1 MLQGR
6 CVCVC
11 GPVKETGAH
20 EITDVAIVDTVSARA
35 VSFHSDLTNLV
46 WSVHTW
52 KNGASEV
59 LNWL

>member
-1 MLQGR
+1 M
-6 CVCVC
+6 CVC
-11 GPVKETGAH
+11 GPVKKTGAH